1 MKSSKIHLRS
11 LVKDII
17 DGLQHIMGKKKMPAE
32 IIRTQIV
39 ISVKKKKKKK
49 KIEIKTSN
57 HSKPRRYRTQKKD
70 APHIFTLNKAI
81 SQIQT
86 FVAF

>member
-39 ISVKKKKKKK
+39 ISVKKRKKK

-57 HSKPRRYRTQKKD
+57 HSKPRRYRTQKMD
-70 APHIFTLNKAI
+70 TSHIFTLNKAI

>member
-17 DGLQHIMGKKKMPAE
+17 DGLQHIIGKKKMPAE

-39 ISVKKKKKKK
+39 ISVKKKKK
-49 KIEIKTSN
+49 EIKTSN

-70 APHIFTLNKAI
+70 TPHIFTLNKAI

>member
-17 DGLQHIMGKKKMPAE
+17 DGLQHIIGKKKMPAE

-49 KIEIKTSN
+49 KEIKTSN

-70 APHIFTLNKAI
+70 TPHIFTLNKAI

>member
-17 DGLQHIMGKKKMPAE
+17 DGLQHIMGKKKLPAE

-39 ISVKKKKKKK
+39 ISVKKKKK

-70 APHIFTLNKAI
+70 TPHIFTLNKAI